1 VGYASASDLRVH
13 FGLGEDRS
21 VALEIHWPSGTRQEL
36 KDVEADQILQITE
49 PGSPADKRPE

>member
-1 VGYASASDLRVH
+1 M
-13 FGLGEDRS
+13 GEDRS